1 MTASRHIPTED
12 IADGPDG
19 PICRRF
25 ELPAAGGGALPPP
38 PPPTSGPTKRRHH
51 QRSHRSEHTGEV
63 RGTPPPVAHMAYARR
78 GGGCWVCGE
87 PFVYAELVGVTPAGH
102 HVCQACL

>member
-25 ELPAAGGGALPPP
+25 ELPAAWCAHCRAPRP
-38 PPPTSGPTKRRHH
+38 SGPTKRRHH